1 MNKTARR
8 VRSRN
13 SAVLCLIGVFIF
25 GLGYLFGHG
34 NLQLDK
40 NYVPHLV
47 KRELGKPKDV
57 DFDLFWD
64 VYSRVQDESLHSA
77 TAQTTLYGAI
87 SGAVSALNDPYSTFL
102 TPEET
107 KLFLSDLSGQVEGI
121 GAEIGKRN
129 GVPVVIAPID
139 GSPAAQAGLKK
150 GDNIIAIDGQ
160 STENMSL
167 DAAVLKIRGAPGSQV
182 KLTVLREGEEKTRE
196 ITITRAAVAVKDA
209 EWQVTRGVMVV
220 RARQF
225 GDSVDND
232 LEQVAA
238 EMKSKKITKLIID
251 LRDNPGGLL
260 DKAVAA
266 LSEFLPADKVAVK
279 QVEKDGSI
287 EELKTSGSPI
297 IPDAR
302 AIVLVNGGSASA
314 SEIFTGAFQ
323 DHKRGQVIGEKT
335 FGKGTVQ
342 ALEELKGGSSL
353 KLTVAKWLT
362 PSGREIDKGG
372 IEPDITVP
380 MSQED
385 YDAGRDPQLDRAFV
399 EINR

>member
-1 MNKTARR
+1 MNKTTRR

-13 SAVLCLIGVFIF
+13 SAILCLIGVFIF

-209 EWQVTRGVMVV
+209 EWQVTKGVMIV
-220 RARQF
+220 RLRQF
-225 GDSVDND
+225 GDSANSD
-232 LEQVAA
+232 LEQIASD
-238 EMKSKKITKLIID
+238 MKSKKITKLIID